1 MYKWV
6 VIFTLLMAPAIAWTQ
21 SGENPAAAPA
31 AAPAEPAKPVAAAA
45 AAAPA
50 PAPAPAAAN
59 KTAAPQPKAKTGKTQ
74 ASPKKADGGLM
85 TMMNDGGPMM
95 WVIFFVSLAGL
106 LIFLERGNT
115 LYLQMRLNF
124 KSFMEAFKKDA
135 EKKDYIGAKAT
146 TSGSKSKH
154 PVVAV
159 ANVALTK
166 AASRKPRKEVETV
179 IEDKMLAALPTLN
192 KRIGLLS
199 FLANS
204 STLLGLLGTIFGLI
218 AAFAAFGDPNV
229 PAALKQAKLT
239 DGISQAMYTTA
250 AGIVAAVP
258 LLFFHHLLSE
268 RQEEIMNEMEAGAT
282 RLMATFETNGLFD
295 DDAPEA

>member
-6 VIFTLLMAPAIAWTQ
+6 VMCAVLLAPTVTWSQDGAAP
-21 SGENPAAAPA
+21 SAVPSPVVADPAVPAAVPVVAPVAQPVVTPKAAPA
-31 AAPAEPAKPVAAAA
+31 TSTAKPV
-45 AAAPA
+45 
-50 PAPAPAAAN
+50 
-59 KTAAPQPKAKTGKTQ
+59 KAQ
-74 ASPKKADGGLM
+74 SPTKKAEGGLM

-95 WVIFFVSLAGL
+95 WIIFVVSLLGL

-115 LYLQMRLNF
+115 LYWQMRLDF
-124 KSFMEAFKKDA
+124 KGFMLSFRKDT
-135 EKKDYIGAKAT
+135 ESKNYQGAKAT
-146 TSGSKSKH
+146 TSGAKSKH
-154 PVVAV
+154 PVVKV
-159 ANVALTK
+159 ANQALAK
-166 AASRKPRKEVETV
+166 AASERSRREVET
-179 IEDKMLAALPTLN
+179 IMEDQMLAALPSLN

-218 AAFAAFGDPNV
+218 AAFAAFGDPNI

-282 RLMATFETNGLFD
+282 RLMATFESNDLFHE
-295 DDAPEA
+295 DAPEV